1 MQFVYLPVFVKRLK
15 ELSKKY
21 ISIKNDFSSL
31 LKELEENPESGT
43 SLGKGCYKVR
53 LAIKSKNRG
62 KSGGARIITHVK
74 IESDTVYFLTIY
86 DNNLV
91 INEVKI
97 PKSNIFDGNI
107 YSGFVFDF

>member
-31 LKELEENPESGT
+31 LKELEENPASGT

-86 DNNLV
+86 DKADQDSLPDGELKTFLKY
-91 INEVKI
+91 IEKI
-97 PKSNIFDGNI
+97 RPTK
-107 YSGFVFDF
+107 